1 MRGGPKQ
8 GMGQGRHRSWPT
20 GGAAK
25 GIPLNEMTPSATTPC
40 NSPPSTRASGGACA
54 RAAVLTLV
62 TATSPAKA
70 HHIRIASFGIAHAL
84 LTLAARMSSVPS
96 VLIDG
101 RVGSAAFQCRVATSA
116 RNVHGGQT
124 SPLPKP
130 AVRSGDWPFDCGAL
144 GKTCEIPGGNLI
156 EMTPPL
162 QYAFIDA
169 TTDSSARRSSWRRQP
184 CATTLFVCRS
194 CQPRRVI
201 NSAHPHNS
209 RSLRPIC
216 NEVASPGR
224 PLRRAQQ

>member
-1 MRGGPKQ
+1 MCTRCRADAGYGQESGESTPHQDRQLRNRPRSVNSCCAHVLSPFCADRRSSWKRCGPVS
-8 GMGQGRHRSWPT
+8 RRN
-20 GGAAK
+20 
-25 GIPLNEMTPSATTPC
+25 L
-40 NSPPSTRASGGACA
+40 ST
-54 RAAVLTLV
+54 
-62 TATSPAKA
+62 
-70 HHIRIASFGIAHAL
+70 
-84 LTLAARMSSVPS
+84 
-96 VLIDG
+96 
-101 RVGSAAFQCRVATSA
+101 

-124 SPLPKP
+124 PPLPKP
-130 AVRSGDWPFDCGAL
+130 AVRSGDWPLDCGAL
-144 GKTCEIPGGNLI
+144 GKTWEIPGGNLI

-209 RSLRPIC
+209 RSRRPVC
-216 NEVASPGR
+216 NEVARPGR